1 MNAPRLPKQLLKY
14 SKNDIYKK
22 KDNIKQYLLQLGGF
36 KTIQE
41 AKRIL
46 GAENI
51 QDVYEPLLDNYNSF
65 VEQENKIL
73 MKKYNE
79 DYKVYQKEKLRLYNE
94 QVKKEVREKL
104 IKKKETAKK
113 NNEKRRQKNKNR
125 MIEDGLGNMVEFK
138 QVAISYKLFLKDKE
152 EQLKTLMPDDAVIF
166 PTFEN
171 FYHEIIISHA
181 DYLLDV
187 IKMARRVLHGKR
199 IFLGI
204 ADKIY
209 TLSNKFIKDI
219 EELKDQVTNG
229 VSMIEADHFSGGVAL
244 ILVKVAVNFSI
255 FYTKEEHSY
264 KKSSGSFFPY
274 YNKTDLNL
282 NDYGIFNY
290 EETMNNFLIKG
301 FYYDDGEKIDIKQD
315 ICLIHALKMGGL
327 DNERLEILRN
337 MVTHSNIPLCKLN
350 EICQELKICIE
361 IKRETKNSG
370 RDIYGKENKEVYKI
384 GLLED
389 HYFILKDAGVTS
401 YSIENYDDVKNI
413 NDWFKIDKK
422 TNGKYKKSNQKSINS
437 YQLIKLLLE
446 NKEKLLTPIPYEDI
460 MKSSYHKRFEND
472 ITNLKYNESKL
483 KLVEKPKVKSI
494 SNKVKKEIINVFFD
508 FETYNKKI
516 NNKANDEVIPYLCCI
531 KSNEIKR
538 YFTGEKCGYD
548 MLEFLYEN
556 FDNKKQEVR
565 LIAHNAT
572 FDFRFIVKYLYGIN
586 EIAKG
591 SRMISCN
598 GIFKKLK
605 IYIKCSY
612 HLISAPLKNF
622 GKMFKLEQG
631 KEIMPY
637 DLYNENGAIDQVFFN
652 IDYVLNKYINEND
665 KKQFLNNLDKWNL
678 RTANNE
684 YDIITYSRYY
694 CEIDCDVLEKGYNIF
709 RSWILDL
716 QGYDLSGKLVNHK
729 LDINEILTSASL
741 AHRFMVMNDCYD
753 GVYEMSS
760 TPQQFIQKCV
770 VGGRTMMRNN
780 QKEIINDNG
789 LKSINN
795 KIKRNKK
802 IFYGC
807 ENKNIDY
814 KKEMLNE
821 IKQNVRKIADFDGV
835 SLYPSAMYRMDGFLK
850 GKPNVITDFNYE
862 TIKNYDGYFVKIH
875 IHNIPIPRSFPLA
888 SYVNDE
894 GVRRFENEIKNDI
907 YVDKIQLEDLIEFHG
922 LKPND
927 FTILQGYYFNNGF
940 NKQINKNIKYLF
952 DKRKELKKA
961 KNPAQEIYKLIMN
974 SAYGKSI
981 MKEILN
987 EYKIFENEKDYKIF
1001 VSRNYEWIEEIITVP
1016 DSEIKRVKMLKPIS
1030 EHSNICQVGSSVLS
1044 WSKRIMNEVMCLA
1057 EDNNIPIFYQDTDSM
1072 HMYQDEIKLLGELFK
1087 EKYGRELIGEE
1098 LGQFHSDFEIPECEN
1113 VYSKKLI
1120 TLGKKS
1126 YCDVLVGTNK
1136 ITGKEETQEHI
1147 RLKGIPNSC
1156 IFYTQKLL
1164 GYKSVIDMYEDLY
1177 YGKEITFDL
1186 TEGKL
1191 KTNFKMCSD
1200 YSIQNISIFDRKLT
1214 F

>member
-1 MNAPRLPKQLLKY
+1 MNAPRLPSLLLENT
-14 SKNDIYKK
+14 KNDIYKR
-22 KDNIKQYLLQLGGF
+22 KDNIKQTLLKNAGF
-36 KTIQE
+36 KNIQE
-41 AKRIL
+41 AKKVL
-46 GAENI
+46 GANSI
-51 QDVYEPLLDNYNSF
+51 QEVYEPLLIDFNNF
-65 VEQENKIL
+65 VKNENEKL
-73 MKKYNE
+73 VKKYNE
-79 DYKVYQKEKLRLYNE
+79 DTKKYQKEKLRLYNE
-94 QVKKEVREKL
+94 KIKREVRQKL
-104 IKKKETAKK
+104 IKHEIKKQEVKK
-113 NNEKRRQKNKNR
+113 KRQEKKQNKTQKENKFLSYNNFLKNK
-125 MIEDGLGNMVEFK
+125 EEE
-138 QVAISYKLFLKDKE
+138 LKDLLPSENGTIQGVK
-152 EQLKTLMPDDAVIF
+152 F
-166 PTFEN
+166 PTGAN
-171 FYHEIIISHA
+171 FQHEDVISI
-181 DYLLDV
+181 DKYLLDIV
-187 IKMARRVLHGKR
+187 KLVRRVLNGK
-199 IFLGI
+199 
-204 ADKIY
+204 KIY
-209 TLSNKFIKDI
+209 FNIGFKTFTLSNKFINQISELVDKIKDGFVFQ
-219 EELKDQVTNG
+219 EDDSSSDNR
-229 VSMIEADHFSGGVAL
+229 AL
-244 ILVKVAVNFSI
+244 ILTHQEPYITVT
-255 FYTKEEHSY
+255 YTSDDHKY

-274 YNKTDLNL
+274 YHKLRLDLQ
-282 NDYGIFNY
+282 DYGIFI
-290 EETMNNFLIKG
+290 NNDLMK
-301 FYYDDGEKIDIKQD
+301 KQKQD

-327 DNERLEILRN
+327 DHDRLEILRN
-337 MVTHSNIPLCKLN
+337 IVTHSNIPLCKLP
-350 EICQELKICIE
+350 EICDELKICIK
-361 IKRETKNSG
+361 IKRETKHAG
-370 RDIYGKENKEVYKI
+370 RDIYGKQFTEIFNI
-384 GLLED
+384 GLIED

-401 YSIENYDDVKNI
+401 YAIANYEDVKII
-413 NDWFKIDKK
+413 NDWFKIEGK
-422 TNGKYKKSNQKSINS
+422 TNGKYEKSNKRFINS

-446 NKEKLLTPIPYEDI
+446 NKEKLLTLIPYDDI
-460 MKSSYHKRFEND
+460 MNTSYHKRFDND
-472 ITNLKYNESKL
+472 IINLNYNENKL
-483 KLVEKPKVKSI
+483 QLVEKPKVNIK
-494 SNKVKKEIINVFFD
+494 SNKKQKEIINVFFD
-508 FETYNKKI
+508 FETYNKKAI
-516 NNKANDEVIPYLCCI
+516 NQDNENVTPYLCCI
-531 KSNEIKR
+531 KSKEVKK
-538 YFTGEKCGYD
+538 YFSGESCGLY

-556 FDNKKQEVR
+556 FDNQSQEIR

-572 FDFRFIVKYLYGIN
+572 FDFRFIVKYLYGIS

-598 GIFKKLK
+598 GLFKKLK

-612 HLISAPLKNF
+612 HLISAPLKKF

-637 DLYNENGAIDQVFFN
+637 DLYNETDAIDKVFFN
-652 IDYVLNKYINEND
+652 IDYVLNTYINEDD
-665 KKQFLNNLDKWNL
+665 KNQFLNNLDKWNL
-678 RTANNE
+678 RTDNNE
-684 YDIITYSRYY
+684 YNIIDYSRFY
-694 CEIDCDVLEKGYNIF
+694 CEIDCEVLEKGYNIF

-716 QGYDLSGKLVNHK
+716 QGYDLTGELVNHK

-741 AHRFMVMNDCYD
+741 AHKFMVMNDCYD

-789 LKSINN
+789 LSGIN
-795 KIKRNKK
+795 KKGKKEKK

-807 ENKNIDY
+807 ENQNINYKN
-814 KKEMLNE
+814 EMLNE
-821 IKQNVRKIADFDGV
+821 LKQNNRRVADFDGV

-850 GKPNVITDFNYE
+850 GKPKVITDLTYE
-862 TIKNYDGYFVKIH
+862 GIEDYDGYFVKIH
-875 IHNIPIPRSFPLA
+875 IHNIPNKRSFPLA
-888 SYVNDE
+888 SYINED

-922 LKPND
+922 LKTND
-927 FTILQGYYFNNGF
+927 FTILQGYYFNDGF
-940 NKQINKNIKYLF
+940 NTQINKNIKYLF

-987 EYKIFENEKDYKIF
+987 EYKIFENEKDYKVF
-1001 VSRNYEWIEEIITVP
+1001 VSRNYEWIEEIIRVP
-1016 DSEIKRVKMLKPIS
+1016 DTDIRRVKILKSIS

-1072 HMYQDEIKLLGELFK
+1072 HMYQDEIKLLGELF
-1087 EKYGRELIGEE
+1087 EDKYSRELIGEE
-1098 LGQFHSDFEIPECEN
+1098 LGQFHSDFEISNCEN

-1126 YCDVLVGTNK
+1126 YCDVLVGTNL

-1177 YGKEITFDL
+1177 YGKDITFDL
-1186 TEGKL
+1186 TEGKM

-1200 YSIQNISIFDRKLT
+1200 YSIQNISVFDRKLK